1 MTQLQFSLN
10 GDKIKLSISNQDA
23 SAMVDEEI
31 IKAFQGSE
39 FSNFFLLTD
48 EVSNTTALVNEKL
61 AQSKFNSPYEIDI
74 AERRSARV
82 KVEMSAD
89 KMSATAQVT
98 APYAGKLPT
107 VKQLINSVVNSGV
120 TMGVDQQVLKDLAAE
135 MANAQ
140 SGQEFVIDIAKGKL
154 PIDGLDSQF
163 EALTESAKE
172 RLLRPKEL
180 ENGKVDMR
188 SLGEIISVKAN
199 DPLMRRHPPTKGKAG
214 YQVDGIALQPEPGK
228 KMPFEEGDG
237 AITSP
242 DDEDLLI
249 AEMAGLPFELE
260 HGMRVDN
267 VLLLT
272 GVDVSTGHV
281 EFEGGVVVSGDIT
294 EGMKLKATGDVTV
307 TGFIDNADVE
317 VEGNLTV
324 AGGIVGR
331 KTEDDVDPR
340 DADYNCKISV
350 TGTVAAK
357 YAQYTDIKAGKDVE
371 VISQIIHCRVHA
383 KRLIGGT
390 LQKPGA
396 KVVGGDLQITE
407 LISCATLGAPAS
419 THTYI
424 HLFPQLDEKNEKLA
438 EVNKMIKVKEA
449 IIVELKMGWQHL
461 KEMDLDDKETLMKT
475 AQLDFKKQTSL
486 LNRLRA
492 AQAGL
497 TKEIETLSSE
507 SKIVASQHVYA
518 NIHVILDKMVM
529 HTERDYKALTIRE
542 KDGKLAKLA

>member
-23 SAMVDEEI
+23 SAMVAEEI
-31 IKAFQGSE
+31 TKAFEGSE
-39 FSNFFLLTD
+39 FSSFFLLAD
-48 EVSNTTALVNEKL
+48 EVTNACALVNEKL
-61 AQSKFNSPYEIDI
+61 AQSKFNTPYEIDI

-82 KVEMSAD
+82 KVEVSAD
-89 KMSATAQVT
+89 KMSAKAHVT

-107 VKQLINSVVNSGV
+107 VKQLINSIVNSGV
-120 TMGVDQQVLKDLAAE
+120 SMGVDQQVLKDTVADMSTAE
-135 MANAQ
+135 P
-140 SGQEFVIDIAKGKL
+140 GQEFVIDIAKGKL
-154 PIDGLDSQF
+154 PTDGLNSQF
-163 EALTESAKE
+163 EALTKSAKE

-180 ENGKVDMR
+180 DNGKVDMR

-199 DPLMRRHPPTKGKAG
+199 DPLMRRHPPTKGKTG

-228 KMPFEEGDG
+228 KIPFEEGDG
-237 AITSP
+237 AIVSP
-242 DDEDLLI
+242 DDGDLLI

-267 VLLLT
+267 VLLLS
-272 GVDVSTGHV
+272 GVDVSTGHI

-307 TGFIDNADVE
+307 TGFIDNAEVE

-340 DADYNCKISV
+340 DADYNCKINV

-357 YAQYTDIKAGKDVE
+357 YAQYTDIKASKDVE
-371 VISQIIHCRVHA
+371 VVSQIIHCRVHA
-383 KRLIGGT
+383 NRLIGGT
-390 LQKPGA
+390 LQKPSA

-424 HLFPQLDEKNEKLA
+424 HLFPQLDEKNEKLV
-438 EVNKMIKVKEA
+438 EVSKMIKTKEA
-449 IIVELKMGWQHL
+449 IIVELKKGWQQL
-461 KEMDLDDKETLMKT
+461 KEMDLDDKETLIKT
-475 AQLDFKKQTSL
+475 AQLDFKKQTGL

-497 TKEIETLSSE
+497 TKEIESLSSD
-507 SKIVASQHVYA
+507 SKIVASQNVYT

-529 HTERDYKALTIRE
+529 RTERDYKALTITE